1 MSLLNTFN
9 DEIDIKSI
17 KYVNLY
23 FIIYYYVWHADPS
36 CIEQPHR
43 HSFTIRIFSFV
54 IEKIQDITHNFRR
67 FAKLTVQSFSH
78 SLSSVFVYT
87 LYITSRINSI

>member
-23 FIIYYYVWHADPS
+23 FIIYYYVGHADPS

-43 HSFTIRIFSFV
+43 HSFTIG
-54 IEKIQDITHNFRR
+54 
-67 FAKLTVQSFSH
+67 FAHL
-78 SLSSVFVYT
+78 
-87 LYITSRINSI
+87 